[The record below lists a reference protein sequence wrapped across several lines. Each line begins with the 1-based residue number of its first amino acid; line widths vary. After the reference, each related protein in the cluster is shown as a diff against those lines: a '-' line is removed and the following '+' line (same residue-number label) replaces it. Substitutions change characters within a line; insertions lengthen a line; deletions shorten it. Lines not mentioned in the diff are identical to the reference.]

1 MRRPSFGRRFVNFF
15 FIFVALVLFFHF
27 HFRLDSIRNDGAR
40 GVYCRRKWA
49 AIVCSPVAPA
59 MKRRSFLSLSL
70 SLSRRS
76 STEEEEKRIVY
87 RFLKKRRARI
97 RNLAARKKRVIDGAR
112 AASRRRDAP
121 STTPLVGGDVT
132 APAAR
137 DVTGLRRGSAAMTSS
152 RGRSL
157 FRLRRVLQSR
167 RRRCRRCPTRTE
179 AEPICFFFYSSSFL
193 LLLLL
198 LLLLSSSSSSLFLFF
213 VSCSV
218 FSLVNALEPVA
229 EKKTMTKK
237 EEQKG

>member
-15 FIFVALVLFFHF
+15 FIFVAPVLFFHF

-70 SLSRRS
+70 SLSSLIDRGRR
-76 STEEEEKRIVY
+76 KKNRLP
-87 RFLKKRRARI
+87 FKKKRRARI